1 MREKR
6 EEYNTWQAKKNGTS
20 NLIIEEDMKKGGL
33 VGWKISMSNKRI
45 ERKTDADIGVEW

>member
-1 MREKR
+1 M
-6 EEYNTWQAKKNGTS
+6 TSKKNEKS

-45 ERKTDADIGVEW
+45 ERKTDTDMGVEW